1 MFNSQNTPLDVL
13 DKTFGRTITPPSLFE
28 CTSTLMSSY
37 RAYAASNSL
46 IVDELAT
53 IDALNPS
60 NQGTE
65 KDDYRVCNSFS
76 GEFKFNLNS
85 NDFDTPLQIVD
96 YNTGEVLTEGDLSSS
111 INSDLTLEF
120 QADLPYLF
128 QATSF
133 DPNVTEPYQLDSV
146 LLSAQ
151 PTFTASS
158 SSFSEVYGY
167 GLVDAAAAVARSIGR
182 SRFADVP
189 NQYADLNLWGLDA
202 VSAPEVWQAGY
213 TGKDVVVAVIDSGVD
228 FTHDDL
234 DDNIWVNA
242 KEVFGNGVDD
252 DRNGYVD
259 DIIGWD
265 FVSYDNNPMDVEGHG
280 THVAGTIA
288 AERNGSGV
296 IGVAFDAK
304 IMPIRVL
311 GERGGTDSAIAEGI
325 YYAANNGADVINL
338 SLGGNSPLPE
348 LARAIQYATERGSI
362 VVMSAGNDGLSQPGY
377 PAQYARNWG
386 IAVGA
391 IDEYGYMAETSTW
404 ASNFAGSDPALR
416 YVVAPGLDVY
426 STVPGNDYKT
436 YGGTSMAAPHVAGV
450 VALMLNANPNL
461 TPAQVRQ
468 IITQTAIG

>member
-1 MFNSQNTPLDVL
+1 MCD
-13 DKTFGRTITPPSLFE
+13 
-28 CTSTLMSSY
+28 
-37 RAYAASNSL
+37 
-46 IVDELAT
+46 
-53 IDALNPS
+53 
-60 NQGTE
+60 
-65 KDDYRVCNSFS
+65 SFS
-76 GEFKFNLNS
+76 REFKFNLNS
-85 NDFDTPLQIVD
+85 NDFETYFQTVN
-96 YNTGEVLTEGDLSSS
+96 YNTGEGFTDNDGLSGS
-111 INSDLTLEF
+111 INSDLILEF
-120 QADLPYLF
+120 QADLPYLV

-133 DPNVTEPYQLDSV
+133 DPNITEPYQLDSE

-151 PTFTASS
+151 PTFTAS

-189 NQYADLNLWGLDA
+189 NQYANLNLWGIDA
-202 VSAPEVWQAGY
+202 VSAPEVWQVGY

-234 DDNIWVNA
+234 DDNIWVNT
-242 KEVFGNGVDD
+242 KEVFGNGIDD

-259 DIIGWD
+259 DVIGWD
-265 FVSYDNNPMDVEGHG
+265 FVSYDNNPMDMEGHG

-311 GERGGTDSAIAEGI
+311 GKDGGTDASIAEGI

-338 SLGGNSPLPE
+338 SLGKNSPAPE

-377 PAQYARNWG
+377 PAQYARDWG

-391 IDEYGYMAETSTW
+391 IDEYGYMAKTSTW
-404 ASNFAGSDPALR
+404 ASNFAGSDPTMR